1 MPNSAE
7 KVNRSYRTCI
17 HLGNETKRKKTT
29 FSPLSGTV
37 SNAKI
42 IIQNKNSIKNC
53 VTFIF
58 FLFVFGCEIFI

>member
-37 SNAKI
+37 SNAKK
-42 IIQNKNSIKNC
+42 NKNSIKNC

-58 FLFVFGCEIFI
+58 FLLVFGCEIFI